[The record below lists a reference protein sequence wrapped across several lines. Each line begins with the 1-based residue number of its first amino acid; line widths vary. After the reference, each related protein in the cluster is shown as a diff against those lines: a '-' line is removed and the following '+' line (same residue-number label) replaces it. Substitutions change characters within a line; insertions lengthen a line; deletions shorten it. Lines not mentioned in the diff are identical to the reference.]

1 MSDYRRL
8 DVWRRAHAMTLSVY
22 EVTKNF
28 PKAEMFG
35 LTSQIR
41 RAVASIGANIAEG
54 CGRKG
59 GDLFRHI
66 SIAIGS
72 SDELDYYLLLSR
84 DLGFLEEKFYLQLSN
99 NNAEIGRMLSGL
111 KKTVAQRI
119 AASR

>member
-22 EVTKNF
+22 EVTQNF

-41 RAVASIGANIAEG
+41 RAAASIGANIAEG

-59 GDLFRHI
+59 GDLSRHI
-66 SIAIGS
+66 TIAIGS
-72 SDELDYYLLLSR
+72 SDELDYHLLLSR